1 MGRIFAAF
9 DQFDKAYRG
18 ALQVDEALYAG
29 MKRKHAEE
37 VCSGYKAL
45 VGDILA
51 TVEPRGC

>member
-37 VCSGYKAL
+37 VCNGYKAL

-51 TVEPRGC
+51 TVKPRES

>member
-29 MKRKHAEE
+29 MKRKHGVV
-37 VCSGYKAL
+37 VCNGYKAL
-45 VGDILA
+45 GGYILA
-51 TVEPRGC
+51 TVEPRG